1 MVGYGSSHAWSG
13 KGGLGSWR
21 TSRPPEVV
29 AEFRTTPTPEDPL
42 LRELPKDLEGLLLTV
57 ARLDG
62 QAREL
67 LKGKDREKVW
77 EDLPPTE
84 RQLGFLG
91 SLGYQGPPPKTLRK
105 ASALIEAL
113 LTERTRG
120 STYDDQKARDV

>member
-1 MVGYGSSHAWSG
+1 MSALSLMERFLETGLPPSDFPERLKRGSSETR
-13 KGGLGSWR
+13 KL
-21 TSRPPEVV
+21 
-29 AEFRTTPTPEDPL
+29 L

-91 SLGYQGPPPKTLRK
+91 SLGYQGPPPKTLRE

-120 STYDDQKARDV
+120 GTYDDQKARDV